1 MPKSRRCFVTKMNQA
16 CREPVRSVLSARDDR
31 VFGLSKAD
39 FRRWLKA
46 LHIIFASLWGGGS
59 AAVVVIMC
67 LFHPT
72 NAVEMYAKY
81 MSLYYVDLYVV
92 GSGVLGCMVT
102 AYLYG
107 KYTSW
112 GFFKHWWL
120 VVKWVTLIGYIFIGL
135 FFFMPWL
142 DNSIEF
148 AESLPPLQPLGA
160 ETVTIK
166 TFHTSLTIIQI
177 SVVIFF
183 AFISIKKPWGLRI
196 KA

>member
-1 MPKSRRCFVTKMNQA
+1 MSNANQA
-16 CREPVRSVLSARDDR
+16 TLGAVRAATPVRDDR

-72 NAVEMYAKY
+72 NAVEVYAKY
-81 MSLYYVDLYVV
+81 MSLYYIDLYVV
-92 GSGVLGCMVT
+92 GSGVLGCLVT
-102 AYLYG
+102 ALLYG
-107 KYTSW
+107 RYTSW

-120 VVKWVTLIGYIFIGL
+120 VVKWGTLIGYILMGL

-142 DNSIEF
+142 DNSIEL
-148 AESLPPLQPLGA
+148 AKSLPPLQPFGA
-160 ETVTIK
+160 ETLPIK
-166 TFHTSLTIIQI
+166 TLHTSLTIIQI
-177 SVVIFF
+177 SVVVFL
-183 AFISIKKPWGLRI
+183 AFISIKKPWGVRG
-196 KA
+196 KR

>member
-1 MPKSRRCFVTKMNQA
+1 MNKMIQNYLEA
-16 CREPVRSVLSARDDR
+16 IRAVIPVRNDPKTG
-31 VFGLSKAD
+31 FSKAD
-39 FRRWLKA
+39 FRRWLKI

-59 AAVVVIMC
+59 AAIVIIMC

-81 MSLYYVDLYVV
+81 ISLYYVDIYVV
-92 GSGVLGCMVT
+92 GSGVLGCVVT

-120 VVKWVTLIGYIFIGL
+120 IVKWVTLIGYIVVGL

-142 DNSIEF
+142 DKSIEF
-148 AESLPPLQPLGA
+148 AKSLPPLQPLGD
-160 ETVTIK
+160 ETIMIK
-166 TFHTSLTIIQI
+166 TLHTSMTIFQI
-177 SVVIFF
+177 SVVMFF
-183 AFISIKKPWGLRI
+183 AFISIKKPWGIRCN
-196 KA
+196 K